1 MKILSCMYG
10 GEYGYSA
17 LRIASKIAKAT
28 SSELTL
34 MYVVEKAPDRFAT
47 RLGETAAGPGK
58 TIADLYQNIPDLK
71 DTIFKNVDEILEKNG
86 VTSEKEFVTGRK
98 IADAILEKAET
109 GYDLVVLGSGGFTG
123 VERMLFGSVSYQV
136 AESANVPV
144 LVVKQTNGQLK
155 NILVC
160 TDGSESAKSACL
172 MGAMIGKAV
181 GAKVALLTVAQEF
194 LDEGHAKECDIE
206 CNTSIKEKVG
216 IDVERICRAGT
227 GIKSVRE
234 EINKLAPKYDL
245 IVVGS
250 RGLSRLERVR
260 MGHVSLSV
268 NENADSN
275 VLIVRGFKL

>member
-1 MKILSCMYG
+1 MYG
-10 GEYGYSA
+10 GEYGYNA

-28 SSELTL
+28 DSELTL
-34 MYVVEKAPDRFAT
+34 MYVVEKIPDRFAT

-71 DTIFKNVDEILEKNG
+71 DTIFKNADEILEKNG
-86 VTSEKEFVTGRK
+86 VAAEKKFVTGHK
-98 IADAILEKAET
+98 IADAILEESDA

-136 AESANVPV
+136 AEHADVPV
-144 LVVKQTNGQLK
+144 LVVKQSNDQLK
-155 NILVC
+155 NVLVC
-160 TDGSESAKSACL
+160 TDGSESSKSACF

-181 GAKVALLTVAQEF
+181 GAKVALLTVAPEF
-194 LDEGHAKECDIE
+194 LDEEHAKECDIE
-206 CNTSIKEKVG
+206 CSTAIKEKVG
-216 IDVERICRAGT
+216 IDVDERICRAGK
-227 GIKSVRE
+227 GVKSVRE
-234 EINKLAPKYDL
+234 EINKLSPKYDL
-245 IVVGS
+245 VVVGS

-275 VLIVRGFKL
+275 VLIVRGLKP